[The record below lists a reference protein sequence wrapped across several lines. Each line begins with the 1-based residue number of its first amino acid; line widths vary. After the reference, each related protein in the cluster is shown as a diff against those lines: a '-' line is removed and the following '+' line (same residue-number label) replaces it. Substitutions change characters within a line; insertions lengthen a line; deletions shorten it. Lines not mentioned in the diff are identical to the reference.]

1 LITFDSG
8 LRQKLVRIAMPLI
21 EQNLQPTPY
30 HREVKEYLRRE
41 EPELWK
47 WFSSA
52 QAKAE
57 YTESLRLALLK
68 STYRLDAE
76 GHAELVQA
84 AEEVKGKLGL
94 TIPLTLYQSQ
104 QSSHLNAALYYIPGE
119 GHVVLSGPILSLLT
133 PLELKAVIGH
143 ELAHY
148 HLWQQEDGAF
158 LVADRILQAISDHPQ
173 AKPSHCQTARRYCLH
188 TEIFADRG
196 SLVATENLEAVIAG
210 LIKTQT
216 GLQTVS
222 GASYLK
228 QAEEVFARSKVKSE
242 EVSHPEAFIRAR
254 ALRLW
259 SEGAV
264 NVAAEV
270 NGMLE
275 GAGALDELDLPGQLR
290 LCDLTGRF
298 LKQLLRPNWFQ
309 TDATLAHAKMFFND
323 FKPAREDDLELISA
337 LQFGDS
343 KVNDY
348 FASLLLDFCVVDPEL
363 DDLPLAA
370 GIKWSRKLKIE
381 EQFEKLL
388 TKELKVKARDVKKLK
403 NDATEILQ
411 KAEAQS

>member
-1 LITFDSG
+1 
-8 LRQKLVRIAMPLI
+8 MPLI

-30 HREVKEYLRRE
+30 HREVKEYLKRE

-68 STYRLDAE
+68 STYRLDGE
-76 GHAELVQA
+76 SHPDLVQA

-104 QSSHLNAALYYIPGE
+104 QQNGQLNAALYYISGE
-119 GHVVLSGPILSLLT
+119 AHVVLSGPMLSLLT

-148 HLWQQEDGAF
+148 YLWQEEDGAF
-158 LVADRILQAISDHPQ
+158 LVADRILQAISDHP
-173 AKPSHCQTARRYCLH
+173 AGKPSHAQTARRYCLY

-196 SLVATENLEAVIAG
+196 SLIATENLEAVIAG
-210 LIKTQT
+210 LVKTQT

-242 EVSHPEAFIRAR
+242 EITHPEAFIRAR

-264 NVAAEV
+264 NIAAEV
-270 NGMLE
+270 NDMLE
-275 GAGALDELDLPGQLR
+275 GAGALDEIDLPGQLR
-290 LCDLTGRF
+290 LCDLTSRF
-298 LKQLLRPNWFQ
+298 LKQLLRPAWFQ
-309 TDATLAHAKMFFND
+309 TDATLAHAKMFFSD
-323 FKPAREDDLELISA
+323 FKPARDDDPELINA
-337 LQFGDS
+337 LQFDDW
-343 KVNDY
+343 KLNDY

-363 DDLPLAA
+363 DDLPVAA
-370 GIKWSRKLKIE
+370 GIEWSRKLKIE
-381 EQFEKLL
+381 ELFEKLL
-388 TKELKVKARDVKKLK
+388 TKELKVKARDLKKLK
-403 NDATEILQ
+403 NDAAEILE